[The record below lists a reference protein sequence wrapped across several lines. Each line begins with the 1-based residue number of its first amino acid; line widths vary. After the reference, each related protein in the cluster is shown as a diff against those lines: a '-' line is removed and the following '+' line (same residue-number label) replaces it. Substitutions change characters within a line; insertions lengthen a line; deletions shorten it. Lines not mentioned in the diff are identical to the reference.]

1 MTLEAR
7 LARLCRPNDAR
18 KHDQKWKMREEKGD
32 INQAAKPTSCCL
44 SVCLS
49 VSRAVRSPLSLFSS
63 VFLNCRRSPRHASPG
78 RQTGAGAE
86 TGRNR
91 GARRWTMAMRMRME
105 SPLAKPKSW
114 RFGDYLTLSL
124 SLIMEEWQQD
134 FWGRVWLAL
143 AGAGPVPEQQ
153 YSGASTAQY
162 SSSMSAPGLLW
173 WADQWGPV
181 APSTTPTLGT
191 RQTLPLPGFD
201 KSSLHVFV
209 CVTLLLVPVLGFPRP
224 NPKPN

>member
-32 INQAAKPTSCCL
+32 IQSGGKTHVLL
-44 SVCLS
+44 SVRLS
-49 VSRAVRSPLSLFSS
+49 VGVPRCSKPPLLVFS

-105 SPLAKPKSW
+105 SPLAMPKSW

-134 FWGRVWLAL
+134 FWGTSL
-143 AGAGPVPEQQ
+143 AGIGWCSAG
-153 YSGASTAQY
+153 T
-162 SSSMSAPGLLW
+162 
-173 WADQWGPV
+173 
-181 APSTTPTLGT
+181 
-191 RQTLPLPGFD
+191 
-201 KSSLHVFV
+201 
-209 CVTLLLVPVLGFPRP
+209 
-224 NPKPN
+224 